1 MFTWFLHFENLFM
14 ICAFSTCKILKGKEN
29 EYRIITS
36 SSLNLSSTHCPL
48 KIQYNPHQCILVR
61 SPPSSLSK
69 RRIIFS
75 HAFQTKH
82 SHLLFLP
89 NAKMF
94 PSLRYL
100 HVIPS
105 FWHSLL
111 YDCNLFASYSNL
123 TLWKMSLL
131 TKHIHGSPIKL

>member
-29 EYRIITS
+29 EYGSITS
-36 SSLNLSSTHCPL
+36 SSLNPSSTHCPL

-75 HAFQTKH
+75 QAFQTKH

-100 HVIPS
+100 HVLFLLSDILSYMIVTYLLPTQIL
-105 FWHSLL
+105 HSEK
-111 YDCNLFASYSNL
+111 CHF
-123 TLWKMSLL
+123 
-131 TKHIHGSPIKL
+131 